1 MRRRR
6 REEESKG
13 EQGWLLTYSD
23 VITLVLC
30 MFVMLYSFSTIDIQ
44 KFEALVQSLNQTFSG
59 VLDGGKIID
68 PEPKDNLPIDIDDLD
83 QDDNKDELDKDK
95 DKDKDED
102 HSKDKDFDKELL
114 EVYEKITNLIR
125 DYGLED
131 QVFIGVESKGV
142 EIRFTDGVFFDS
154 GSAALKPSAFDL
166 LNRLT
171 YIFMEIDNEI
181 LVEGHTDNRPIN
193 TPQFPSNWELS
204 TSRALSVVRYF
215 ERQGINPERMGA
227 LGYGEY
233 RPIATNNTAEGRQ
246 ANRRVNIVV
255 LRIVED

>member
-1 MRRRR
+1 MRRRKF
-6 REEESKG
+6 EEESKS
-13 EQGWLLTYSD
+13 EQSWLLTYSD

-30 MFVMLYSFSTIDIQ
+30 MFVMLYSFSTIDVQ
-44 KFEALVQSLNQTFSG
+44 KFERLVSSLNQTLSG

-68 PEPKDNLPIDIDDLD
+68 PEPRDNLPIDVDEIDLD
-83 QDDNKDELDKDK
+83 QKDDELDKDK
-95 DKDKDED
+95 DEDKSNE
-102 HSKDKDFDKELL
+102 KDFDKDLL
-114 EVYEKITNLIR
+114 EVYQKITNLIR

-131 QVFIGVESKGV
+131 QVFIGIESKGV

-154 GSAALKPSAFDL
+154 GSALLKPSAYDL

-171 YIFMEIDNEI
+171 KIFKEIENEI
-181 LVEGHTDNRPIN
+181 LVEGHTDDRPIN

-215 ERQGINPERMGA
+215 ERQGVEPERMGA
-227 LGYGEY
+227 VGHGEY
-233 RPIATNNTAEGRQ
+233 RPVATNNTAEGRQ